1 MKVVWTARARNDLR
15 AIARL
20 IARDNP
26 TAALNLVRRIRTAV
40 SRLADHPYM
49 GRPGRVDNTREY
61 VVSGTRFIVPYRVT
75 DRRVDVLAVVHE
87 ARAWPDTFQ

>member
-1 MKVVWTARARNDLR
+1 MRVVWTASAKDDLR
-15 AIARL
+15 TIGRL

-26 TAALNLVRRIRTAV
+26 VAALNLVRRIRSAV
-40 SRLADHPYM
+40 ARLADHSHI

-75 DRRVDVLAVVHE
+75 GSRVEVLAVVHE
-87 ARAWPDTFQ
+87 ARLWPDAFQ